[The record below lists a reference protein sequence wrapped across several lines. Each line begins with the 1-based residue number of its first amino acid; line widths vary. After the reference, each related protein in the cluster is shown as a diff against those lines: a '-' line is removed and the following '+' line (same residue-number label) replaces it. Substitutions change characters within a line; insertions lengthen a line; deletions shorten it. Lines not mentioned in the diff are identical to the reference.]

1 MYIQNYLRLATVK
14 TYELIH
20 FPTMILHINQTRKI
34 RKEKAWKYNIIII
47 IKIDVSYPVQGL
59 EKLLDFLL
67 EHSLNPSLLAEHY
80 SDVSLL
86 RQGTIEN
93 FSWDK
98 NYKVNIMN
106 LKFDWTIMKQIIK
119 IKKRKEK
126 KEVWCC
132 AKIEEVTML
141 CISMEN
147 PLNSCFSLSA
157 EPADIR

>member
-67 EHSLNPSLLAEHY
+67 EHSLNPSLVAEHY

-126 KEVWCC
+126 KRRRYDVVRKLKKLPCYVFQW
-132 AKIEEVTML
+132 KIL
-141 CISMEN
+141 
-147 PLNSCFSLSA
+147 
-157 EPADIR
+157 

>member
-1 MYIQNYLRLATVK
+1 MKN
-14 TYELIH
+14 
-20 FPTMILHINQTRKI
+20 
-34 RKEKAWKYNIIII
+34 WKNRRENAMNIFVIFF
-47 IKIDVSYPVQGL
+47 VTNVPYPVQGL

-67 EHSLNPSLLAEHY
+67 EHSLNPSLVAEHY

-86 RQGTIEN
+86 RLGTIEN

-119 IKKRKEK
+119 IKIKKRK

-157 EPADIR
+157 EPADII